1 LKLKKLANWFADE
14 DPEKSKK
21 SKLEQPP
28 QQTDAKDA
36 KLAKM
41 QSTIAKLE
49 RDLQESH
56 KQLAQAKAQLQINR
70 GFQIELGETQLKL
83 QQTVAELQRYKQELS
98 EQQQQLSNVQ
108 DQYQKNQQALAQI
121 VEQKTWLS
129 LLKTPVQVI
138 EIKKTLPKQDFETL
152 WGFGIMSPTVE
163 TMLTTGAIFVRGW
176 VLGKKAQA
184 QTIRVLYQGETLLET
199 PVDLRR
205 PIIAQ
210 QYPDI
215 VTAGQSGFEFSLAV
229 TGMTTQ
235 TELNIE
241 ACLKDETIVSLCKFV
256 LKSAAIESNDTQ
268 SSILD

>member
-1 LKLKKLANWFADE
+1 LKLKKFANWFADE
-14 DPEKSKK
+14 NPEKSQK

-28 QQTDAKDA
+28 QQTDAK
-36 KLAKM
+36 LAKM
-41 QSTIAKLE
+41 QSTIAKLNQ
-49 RDLQESH
+49 DLQQSH
-56 KQLAQAKAQLQINR
+56 KELAQAKAQLQINQ
-70 GFQIELGETQLKL
+70 GFQIELGETQLQL
-83 QQTVAELQRYKQELS
+83 QQTIAELQRYKQDLL

-108 DQYQKNQQALAQI
+108 AQYQQNQKALAQI

-129 LLKTPVQVI
+129 LLKTPVRVI

-152 WGFGIMSPTVE
+152 WGFGIISPTVE
-163 TMLTTGAIFVRGW
+163 TILTTGAIFVRGW

-184 QTIRVLYQGETLLET
+184 QTIRVLYQGEILLET

-241 ACLKDETIVSLCKFV
+241 ACLKDETIVSLCNFV